1 MSCLKSP
8 VLSCRDI
15 VPLGRTKSSFNY
27 SVDEKRVL
35 NFENVVNDDD
45 NIKQDISIDVY
56 GRTEKQ
62 EEEQAAAAAA
72 AEEESKEKVKASLIV
87 CTDKF

>member
-1 MSCLKSP
+1 
-8 VLSCRDI
+8 

-27 SVDEKRVL
+27 SLDDKRVL

-56 GRTEKQ
+56 GRAEKEEEANGATTADKEDTEK
-62 EEEQAAAAAA
+62 
-72 AEEESKEKVKASLIV
+72 ASGF
-87 CTDKF
+87 CDS